1 MQNTDVQ
8 ISSADGISE
17 NWPPVVHIKGRT
29 SFQGHKMMMKMKKK
43 KMMMMMMMMMMVK
56 MIKMKKKET
65 QSKMEK
71 ANRKEQIDKK
81 QTRKQVWSG
90 KATEC
95 KKSNSPRPPLF
106 YPRPVHST

>member
-1 MQNTDVQ
+1 
-8 ISSADGISE
+8 
-17 NWPPVVHIKGRT
+17 
-29 SFQGHKMMMKMKKK
+29 
-43 KMMMMMMMMMMVK
+43 
-56 MIKMKKKET
+56 
-65 QSKMEK
+65 MEK

-106 YPRPVHST
+106 YPRPVVHSSAPPQLNVEKLEKYGREIQLRNTVEKYRREIQSRNTVEKYSREIQSRNTVEKYS